1 MSCEEVE
8 REVFTATRRG
18 TEEGKEGEEDVRIG
32 PFDAAEQGERGQ
44 SGDGDDSEDE
54 DGGVRLPYPVE
65 HPSAS
70 TTTATTANSK
80 RPQVE
85 GAPQITNPRER
96 GMQKAKERE
105 MVRRAAR
112 RGVAFGF
119 EMEEEGR
126 RRRSV
131 EAVQGGRVVESSF
144 AKGDWGVRWS
154 K

>member
-18 TEEGKEGEEDVRIG
+18 TEEEKEGGKAVGTG
-32 PFDAAEQGERGQ
+32 PFDAAGQGEGGQ
-44 SGDGDDSEDE
+44 SGDGGESEDE
-54 DGGVRLPYPVE
+54 DGGVQLPCPVE
-65 HPSAS
+65 HPTAS
-70 TTTATTANSK
+70 TTTAATTKSK

-85 GAPQITNPRER
+85 GAPPVTKPRER
-96 GMQKAKERE
+96 GMRMAKERE

-119 EMEEEGR
+119 ETEEEG

-144 AKGDWGVRWS
+144 AKGDWGVRWIE
-154 K
+154 